1 MAESTI
7 SLSDLLDFL
16 LLLQSVRRLE
26 VALLDVD
33 ELVGQHFS
41 NGLLGPEGVLTDS
54 LGDQVDGL
62 VDSSEGRHVHC
73 LLSNHTT
80 STDSGG
86 VLSGTGLHDGVHE
99 DLKRVS
105 SGEEMDDLEGVPHN
119 TDGLDLL
126 TSVPAVELEGSN
138 ESLDDGAE
146 GLSELLAL
154 VSASSVGHEDLSLGG
169 GSGDVVDEAG
179 VSDLS

>member
-7 SLSDLLDFL
+7 SLSDLLDFF
-16 LLLQSVRRLE
+16 LLLQGIRRLQ
-26 VALLDVD
+26 VALLNVD
-33 ELVGQHFS
+33 KLIGKDLS
-41 NGLLGPEGVLTDS
+41 NGLLGPEGMLTNS

-62 VDSSEGRHVHC
+62 VDSSEGRHIYC

-86 VLSGTGLHDGVHE
+86 VLSRAGLHNSVDE

-105 SGEEMDDLEGVPHN
+105 SGKEMDDLEGVPDN
-119 TDGLDLL
+119 TNGLDLL

-146 GLSELLAL
+146 GFSELLAL
-154 VSASSVGHEDLSLGG
+154 VSASSVGDEDLSLSG

-179 VSDLS
+179 VSNLS